1 MKKLLFRYMNKIT
14 KIQKAIK
21 FATKTHEV
29 YQKQKRKGKDISYII
44 HPLSVGIILASVTND
59 EGIICAGILHDTI
72 EDSIPEKKVDYE
84 MVEERFGK
92 RVADLVLA
100 VTEQDKEMSWDNRKK
115 EAIEHINKMENDELL
130 VKTGDVVANLSEL
143 VDDYLRNGDSIFSS
157 FNAPKEKKLNNDLNV
172 LNAILERWSDNPFK
186 GKIIELKTNIE
197 KML

>member
-1 MKKLLFRYMNKIT
+1 MNKIT

-59 EGIICAGILHDTI
+59 EDIICAGILHDTI

-157 FNAPKEKKLNNDLNV
+157 FNAPKKKKLNNDLNV